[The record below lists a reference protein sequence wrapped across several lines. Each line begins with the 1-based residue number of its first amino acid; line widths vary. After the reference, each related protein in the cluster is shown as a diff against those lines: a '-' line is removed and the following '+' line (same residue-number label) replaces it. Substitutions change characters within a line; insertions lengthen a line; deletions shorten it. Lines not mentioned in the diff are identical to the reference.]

1 MYTNFNLVNM
11 I

>member
-1 MYTNFNLVNM
+1 MYTNFYLVNM

>member
-1 MYTNFNLVNM
+1 LLNFYRV